1 MGNKS
6 SRITL
11 FHSWLAEEIINLVND
26 IAPLWCQF
34 SQGNKNT
41 ATFFGRFA
49 PTSGLGVG
57 AERGTLP
64 ASPLRRHGLLDLHD
78 VGVSIRLTV
87 QTF

>member
-1 MGNKS
+1 MGHKS

-34 SQGNKNT
+34 SRGNKKT

-49 PTSGLGVG
+49 LTSGLGVG
-57 AERGTLP
+57 AERGHAAREPPSQTR
-64 ASPLRRHGLLDLHD
+64 SP
-78 VGVSIRLTV
+78 
-87 QTF
+87 